1 MFLDAIVSSVDERVE
16 RLVPVSRYLRDR
28 AEQMPPV
35 RSLAQALNAPGAV
48 AVIAE
53 CKQKS
58 PSKGWL
64 TQEYDP
70 VLQAKTY
77 QKNGARAISVLTE
90 PHYFAGELAHL
101 EAVRAVVDVPVL
113 RKDFVRHPVQLFE
126 ARAHGADAAL
136 LIVRIVDDAQLLD
149 LYQTAR
155 EIGLEV
161 LVEIHSARE
170 ADRAMRLDPAVVGVN
185 NRDLDTFETRL
196 EFSREMASAV
206 GGRVRV
212 SESGIASAADL
223 AAVKSWG
230 YQAVLVGESLMRDSR
245 LLGEWTHGN
254 AH

>member
-1 MFLDAIVSSVDERVE
+1 
-16 RLVPVSRYLRDR
+16 
-28 AEQMPPV
+28 
-35 RSLAQALNAPGAV
+35 
-48 AVIAE
+48 
-53 CKQKS
+53 
-58 PSKGWL
+58 
-64 TQEYDP
+64 
-70 VLQAKTY
+70 
-77 QKNGARAISVLTE
+77 
-90 PHYFAGELAHL
+90 L

-155 EIGLEV
+155 EIGLGV

>member
-1 MFLDAIVSSVDERVE
+1 MFLESIVASVDERVE
-16 RLVPVSRYLRDR
+16 RLIPVAAFLRGR

-35 RSLAQALNAPGAV
+35 RSLAGALDGRGAM

-70 VLQAKTY
+70 VRQAKTY
-77 QKNGARAISVLTE
+77 ETNGARAISVLTE

-101 EAVRAVVDVPVL
+101 DAVRAAVQVPVL

-136 LIVRIVDDAQLLD
+136 LIVRIVDDAQLVD
-149 LYQTAR
+149 LYQTAQG
-155 EIGLEV
+155 IGLEV
-161 LVEIHSARE
+161 LVEIHSAAE
-170 ADRAMRLDPAVVGVN
+170 AERAMRLDPALVGVN
-185 NRDLDTFETRL
+185 NRDLDSFETRL
-196 EFSREMASAV
+196 AFSREMASVV
-206 GGRVRV
+206 GGRVKV
-212 SESGIASAADL
+212 SESGIASGADL
-223 AAVKSWG
+223 DAVKSWG

-245 LLGEWTHGN
+245 LLEEWSGGH

>member
-1 MFLDAIVSSVDERVE
+1 MFLESIVASVDERVE
-16 RLVPVSRYLRDR
+16 RLLPVAAYLRGR

-35 RSLAQALNAPGAV
+35 RSLAKALDGHGSV

-70 VLQAKTY
+70 ARQARTY
-77 QKNGARAISVLTE
+77 ETNGARAISVLTE

-101 EAVRAVVDVPVL
+101 EAVRAEVEVPVL
-113 RKDFVRHPVQLFE
+113 RKDFVRHPIQLLE

-149 LYQTAR
+149 LYQTAQG
-155 EIGLEV
+155 IGLEV
-161 LVEIHSARE
+161 LVEIHSAAE
-170 ADRAMRLDPAVVGVN
+170 AERAMRLDPVVVGVN

-196 EFSREMASAV
+196 SFSREMASAV
-206 GGRVRV
+206 GGRVKV
-212 SESGIASAADL
+212 SESGITSGADL
-223 AAVKSWG
+223 DAVKSWG
-230 YQAVLVGESLMRDSR
+230 YQAVLVGESLMRGSR
-245 LLGEWTHGN
+245 LLEEWTGGHP
-254 AH
+254 H